1 MNAQVGDRLD
11 CVVREVDPEKHRF
24 GVSLQDAD
32 KELAENR
39 VPLEELGEGDVLDG
53 IIDHTNPYGI
63 WVNVGAEVIGRLNV
77 PRRFTQDLI
86 PGQCIRDVVI
96 QRVDLKENKLGL
108 TLKQPETLL
117 GETVM
122 ISDLLRS
129 KPSQSQSRARE
140 VPRQPAVREAAQP
153 RRDGYN
159 REPHQREAQ
168 GYKREAPPVR
178 QEVTKLRV
186 GQFADGSVV
195 EVSSKVV
202 LVDIGLGH
210 LAALA
215 VPAAIRSQ
223 LEKGDEIQGMRVER
237 VDWDE
242 ERQKGAVVLSL
253 DDPELSTSSP
263 RSEWTWQSWSWDGW
277 QKGWYEDRGWWR

>member
-1 MNAQVGDRLD
+1 M
-11 CVVREVDPEKHRF
+11 REVDPETHRF

-39 VPLEELGEGDVLDG
+39 VPLEELGEGDLVDG

-86 PGQCIRDVVI
+86 PGQCIRDIVI

-108 TLKQPETLL
+108 TLKQPEALL

-129 KPSQSQSRARE
+129 KPRSPKRQPSRPREAPRQSREAVQRRE
-140 VPRQPAVREAAQP
+140 
-153 RRDGYN
+153 
-159 REPHQREAQ
+159 
-168 GYKREAPPVR
+168 GYKREPYQREAEGYKRETPAPAAR

-186 GQFADGSVV
+186 GQFVDGSVV

-215 VPAAIRSQ
+215 VAAAIRSQ

-263 RSEWTWQSWSWDGW
+263 RSEWTWQSWSWDSWDGW
-277 QKGWYEDRGWWR
+277 QGWYQDRGWWR